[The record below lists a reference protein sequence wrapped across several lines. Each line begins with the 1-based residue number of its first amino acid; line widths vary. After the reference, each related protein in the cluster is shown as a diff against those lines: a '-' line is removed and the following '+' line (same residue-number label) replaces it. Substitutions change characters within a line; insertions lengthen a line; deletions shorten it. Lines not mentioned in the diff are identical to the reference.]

1 MVTPRH
7 NSEHNCG
14 LKQCQ
19 ITQIAMSNFGENA
32 DFITIHAG
40 FLPFAQKRTKMG
52 LKNIPKY
59 TIIDIGKF
67 VQRKIIVYY
76 HT

>member
-1 MVTPRH
+1 
-7 NSEHNCG
+7 
-14 LKQCQ
+14 
-19 ITQIAMSNFGENA
+19 MSNFGENA